1 MHFSAS
7 IAQLAATFIMTILR
21 VLLRRNLTTEA
32 KQYKEGEIP
41 SGNEKQFSVK
51 ELPESH
57 ELDLVAMHMAGCKA
71 WNIVTEGDSPNGSH
85 DGDSS
90 ESAEQENY
98 ANAVSRVFRIRSR
111 LSELAGLRWRG
122 EMDGTAATLTETIDA
137 LMNHIWNH
145 PGMISESEANSNE
158 KVFQCR
164 AKVDLATGNCGE
176 GWVKPRIMRDNR
188 GTPWKTNQADIDAI
202 FSLWMYHLRLLRR
215 NSDRGANLWLFNFA
229 GGSSNDIGCTIC
241 DWWIS
246 RDIDSIEV
254 PDLSSFCRTHNIHGS
269 RILNCTTINNQSSA
283 FPIQGM
289 ISSTTSLSH
298 MCSQYI
304 LSAFLTAAAAWI
316 NPITSETTFHAIQ
329 GSRHLKV
336 DNDDVRVLADIIQ
349 RSGLAT
355 FDDAYRIVVPALFEE
370 NSLPDLLEVTNA
382 KKVLDV
388 VKSPLAESS
397 DYDEVICSRVR
408 SLCIDKTSKMISAGK
423 WTDAGNL
430 CMELAGVFAEKLGP
444 EHPETIKMRSSM
456 RQFGERL
463 ASESRDPLNSST
475 TPSNVNLQTDEP
487 KNIHT
492 IKYPL
497 HYAVQNGLEKNFYD
511 ILQQS
516 NPSDIDGLCENGITP
531 LGLATS
537 QGNIYLVR
545 LLLFFGA
552 NAAGP
557 DKVKRSPLQ
566 LAAKTG
572 RSGFSADK
580 GDIIELL
587 ILNGANINGGDPT
600 PLQVAVTS
608 GSEDMAILLIER
620 GANFNHMGPDGTSII
635 HLTAAAGCKA
645 VLTLLL
651 EKKVDPNLK
660 DKGGLEVIHY
670 AVFAGD
676 DAVVRLL
683 LEKKVDPNLKD
694 NRGFAVIHYA
704 VVAGGEVVVRLLL
717 DNGADPDLSD
727 STGRTAMHWA
737 VERGVEAVVRLLLE
751 KGANLN
757 TKDMDGRSVGYFAKG
772 EEAVERLLKE
782 YDGTRL
788 KYERS
793 VCGE

>member
-32 KQYKEGEIP
+32 KQYKVGEIP
-41 SGNEKQFSVK
+41 SGNEEQFSVK

-57 ELDLVAMHMAGCKA
+57 ELDFVARQMAGCKT
-71 WNIVTEGDSPNGSH
+71 WNIVTGGDSPNDSH

-90 ESAEQENY
+90 ELAEQENY
-98 ANAVSRVFRIRSR
+98 ANSVSRVFRIRIR

-122 EMDGTAATLTETIDA
+122 EMDGTVATLTETIDA
-137 LMNHIWNH
+137 LMNHIWSH
-145 PGMISESEANSNE
+145 PGMVSESEATSNE

-164 AKVDLATGNCGE
+164 AKVDLATGNGGE
-176 GWVKPRIMRDNR
+176 GWVKPRIMRDTVDNR
-188 GTPWKTNQADIDAI
+188 WTPWKTDQADIEAI
-202 FSLWMYHLRLLRR
+202 FSLWMSHLRL

-229 GGSSNDIGCTIC
+229 GGSSKDIGCIIC

-254 PDLSSFCRTHNIHGS
+254 PDLSSVRRTHDIHGS

-289 ISSTTSLSH
+289 ISTTSLSH

-370 NSLPDLLEVTNA
+370 NRLPDLLDVTNA
-382 KKVLDV
+382 TKVLHV
-388 VKSPLAESS
+388 VKSPPAESS
-397 DYDEVICSRVR
+397 DYEEVICSGVR
-408 SLCIDKTSKMISAGK
+408 SLCMNKTSKMISAGK

-430 CMELAGVFAEKLGP
+430 CMQLAGVFVDTLGS

-475 TPSNVNLQTDEP
+475 TPSNVNLQMDEP
-487 KNIHT
+487 KNIRT

-497 HYAVQNGLEKNFYD
+497 HYAVQNGLENKVYD
-511 ILQQS
+511 FLQQF
-516 NPSDIDGLCENGITP
+516 NPSDIDGLCENGMTP
-531 LGLATS
+531 LGLAAS

-566 LAAKTG
+566 LVAKTG

-620 GANFNHMGPDGTSII
+620 GADFNHVGPDGTSIS
-635 HLTAAAGCKA
+635 HLTATAGCKA

-651 EKKVDPNLK
+651 EKKADPNLT
-660 DKGGLEVIHY
+660 DNGGFALIHY
-670 AVFAGD
+670 AVVAGD
-676 DAVVRLL
+676 EAVVRLL
-683 LEKKVDPNLKD
+683 LE
-694 NRGFAVIHYA
+694 
-704 VVAGGEVVVRLLL
+704 
-717 DNGADPDLSD
+717 NGADPDLSD

-757 TKDMDGRSVGYFAKG
+757 SKDKDGRSVGYFAKG
-772 EEAVERLLKE
+772 EEAVERLLKD

-788 KYERS
+788 K
-793 VCGE
+793 

>member
-57 ELDLVAMHMAGCKA
+57 ELDFVARQMAGCKA
-71 WNIVTEGDSPNGSH
+71 WNIVTGGDSPNDSH

-98 ANAVSRVFRIRSR
+98 ADAVSRVFQIRIR

-122 EMDGTAATLTETIDA
+122 EMDGTVATLTETIDA

-145 PGMISESEANSNE
+145 PGMVSESEANSNE

-164 AKVDLATGNCGE
+164 AKVDLATGNGGE
-176 GWVKPRIMRDNR
+176 GWVKPRIMRDMVDSR
-188 GTPWKTNQADIDAI
+188 WTPWKTDQADIEAI
-202 FSLWMYHLRLLRR
+202 FSLWMSHLRL
-215 NSDRGANLWLFNFA
+215 NSDRGTNLWLFNFA
-229 GGSSNDIGCTIC
+229 GGSSKDIGCIIC

-289 ISSTTSLSH
+289 ISTTSLSH

-316 NPITSETTFHAIQ
+316 NPITSETTLHAIQ

-355 FDDAYRIVVPALFEE
+355 FDDAYRIVVPALFVE
-370 NSLPDLLEVTNA
+370 NRLPDLLNVTNA
-382 KKVLDV
+382 TKVLHV
-388 VKSPLAESS
+388 VKSPPAESS
-397 DYDEVICSRVR
+397 DYEEVISSRVR

-430 CMELAGVFAEKLGP
+430 YMHLARVFVDMLGS

-456 RQFGERL
+456 RQFGERF

-497 HYAVQNGLEKNFYD
+497 HYAVQNGLENEVYD
-511 ILQQS
+511 FLQQF
-516 NPSDIDGLCENGITP
+516 NHSDIDGLCENGITP
-531 LGLATS
+531 LGLAAS

-557 DKVKRSPLQ
+557 DKLKRSPLQ

-608 GSEDMAILLIER
+608 GSENMAILLIAK
-620 GANFNHMGPDGTSII
+620 GADFNHVGPDGTSIS
-635 HLTAAAGCKA
+635 HLTATAGCKA

-651 EKKVDPNLK
+651 EKKADPNLK
-660 DKGGLEVIHY
+660 DNGGFALIHY
-670 AVFAGD
+670 AVVAGD
-676 DAVVRLL
+676 EAVVRLL
-683 LEKKVDPNLKD
+683 LE
-694 NRGFAVIHYA
+694 
-704 VVAGGEVVVRLLL
+704 
-717 DNGADPDLSD
+717 NGADPDLSD

-757 TKDMDGRSVGYFAKG
+757 SKDEAGRSVGYFAEG

-788 KYERS
+788 K
-793 VCGE
+793 

>member
-57 ELDLVAMHMAGCKA
+57 ELDFVARQMAGCKA
-71 WNIVTEGDSPNGSH
+71 WNIVTGGDSPNDSH
-85 DGDSS
+85 DDDSS
-90 ESAEQENY
+90 ELAEQENY
-98 ANAVSRVFRIRSR
+98 ANAVSRVFRIRIR
-111 LSELAGLRWRG
+111 LSELTGLRWRG

-137 LMNHIWNH
+137 LMNHIWSH
-145 PGMISESEANSNE
+145 PGMVSKSETTSNE

-164 AKVDLATGNCGE
+164 AKVDLTTGNGGE
-176 GWVKPRIMRDNR
+176 GWVKPRIVRDMVDNR
-188 GTPWKTNQADIDAI
+188 WTPWKTDQADIEAI
-202 FSLWMYHLRLLRR
+202 FSLWMSHLRPLPR

-229 GGSSNDIGCTIC
+229 GGSSKDIGCTIC

-254 PDLSSFCRTHNIHGS
+254 PDLSSVRRTHNIHES

-289 ISSTTSLSH
+289 ISTTSLSH

-370 NSLPDLLEVTNA
+370 NRLPDLLDVTNA
-382 KKVLDV
+382 KKVLDF
-388 VKSPLAESS
+388 VKPPQAKSS

-444 EHPETIKMRSSM
+444 EHLETIEMRSSM
-456 RQFGERL
+456 RQFGGRL
-463 ASESRDPLNSST
+463 ASESRDPQNSST
-475 TPSNVNLQTDEP
+475 TPSNVNLQTDES

-492 IKYPL
+492 MKYPL
-497 HYAVQNGLEKNFYD
+497 HYAVQNGLENKVYD

-516 NPSDIDGLCENGITP
+516 NPSDIDGLCENGMTP
-531 LGLATS
+531 LGLAAS

-580 GDIIELL
+580 RDIIELL

-600 PLQVAVTS
+600 PLQVALTS
-608 GSEDMAILLIER
+608 GSEDMAIRLIER

-635 HLTAAAGCKA
+635 HLTATAGCKA
-645 VLTLLL
+645 ALTLLL

-660 DKGGLEVIHY
+660 DKGG
-670 AVFAGD
+670 
-676 DAVVRLL
+676 
-683 LEKKVDPNLKD
+683 
-694 NRGFAVIHYA
+694 FAVIHYA
-704 VVAGGEVVVRLLL
+704 VVAGGEAVVRLLL
-717 DNGADPDLSD
+717 ENGADPDLSD

-757 TKDMDGRSVGYFAKG
+757 TKDKDGRSVGYFAKG

-782 YDGTRL
+782 YDGIRL
-788 KYERS
+788 K
-793 VCGE
+793 